1 MAEGRKGSPAEP
13 ARPAG
18 GQVAAEI
25 FVSGRVQGVYYRA
38 FTEQEANLLGLT
50 GYVRNLPD
58 GRVQIEVEG
67 ERKDIE
73 ELIERVWK
81 GPGRARV
88 TDVQVSFR
96 SAEGRFASF
105 SIRH

>member
-1 MAEGRKGSPAEP
+1 MGEEK
-13 ARPAG
+13 
-18 GQVAAEI
+18 VAAEI

-58 GRVQIEVEG
+58 GRVQVEVEG
-67 ERKDIE
+67 DRKALE
-73 ELIERVWK
+73 ELINRLWK
-81 GPGRARV
+81 GPSHARV

-96 SAEGRFASF
+96 PAQGKFTAF
-105 SIRH
+105 SIRY